1 MKIPEL
7 KKIVHLAAGGNHMLA
22 LDQKGNVFAWGS
34 GQQNQLGRRVVER
47 TRFGALVPRE
57 FGLPKNKIEKIASGA
72 YHSFA
77 IDKAGKVYAWGLNN
91 FCETAVSDGAGE
103 DNAIIPNPT
112 VVTEFSQYRIKQ
124 IVGGA
129 HHSLACTEDGK
140 LLVWGRADASQ
151 CGVDLDTVPKESF
164 IYDDNNNPRIIKTP
178 TIIPSKSSFRLITET
193 TNAIQIFRLIPLPP
207 ALISLLLLT

>member
-34 GQQNQLGRRVVER
+34 GQKNQLGRRVVER

-57 FGLPKNKIEKIASGA
+57 FGLPKNKIEKVVCGA

-77 IDKAGKVYAWGLNN
+77 IDKTGKVYAWGLNN
-91 FCETAVSDGAGE
+91 YCETAISEGAGE
-103 DNAIIPNPT
+103 DNAIVPTPT
-112 VVTEFSQYRIKQ
+112 VAAELSNYNVKQ
-124 IVGGA
+124 IAGGA
-129 HHSLACTEDGK
+129 HHSLACTDDGK

-151 CGVDLDTVPKESF
+151 CGILLEKVPRESL
-164 IYDDNNNPRIIKTP
+164 IHDEHGRPRIIKKP
-178 TIIPSKSSFRLITET
+178 TLIPSMISILSSWKITDAT
-193 TNAIQIFRLIPLPP
+193 
-207 ALISLLLLT
+207 